1 MFTHVPHR
9 IVVAPSGFKESLSA
23 VEVAEA
29 ISAGLR
35 RVMPGIRI
43 DQFPVPDGG
52 EGTVEILAQRPEVR
66 QYVAHVSGPVGQ
78 SVRAQWVMMAPTAQE
93 QTAVIEMASA
103 AGLSLVPREQR
114 DPAATTTKGVGE
126 LMTAAMDEGATRII
140 VGCGDSG
147 TTDGGAGALYALG
160 VRFFDEQG
168 EISEPTGA
176 DLRKITRLDTSNM
189 DPRVQNTRVELACN
203 MHNILCG
210 PHGVARVFGPQK
222 GASAAQIEQ
231 LSQALDHWAEL
242 LHQELGQKFN
252 PDYDIA
258 QGKGS
263 GASGGLG
270 AGLAAIGAQPRN
282 RFDVLLESPSAA
294 AEPGGIPGVN
304 DIRDELDELIAG
316 ADLVITAEGAIDFQ
330 TPRGKV
336 PAEIARRAQK
346 TGVPVLAL
354 AGSLGDGAP
363 NVHEVGIGAIASIM
377 AVPMPLEQAVKDA
390 HNLLAGAAER
400 SLRMLILGSAMAGQI
415 RGRMGLSA

>member
-23 VEVAEA
+23 IEVAEA

-35 RVMPGIRI
+35 RVIPGVRI

-52 EGTVEILAQRPEVR
+52 EGTVEILAQRPGAQLNTSRVT
-66 QYVAHVSGPVGQ
+66 GPVGQ
-78 SVRAQWVMMAPTAQE
+78 EVHAGWVT
-93 QTAVIEMASA
+93 TGTVAVIEMASA

-114 DPAATTTKGVGE
+114 NPAGTTTYGVGE
-126 LMTAAMDEGATRII
+126 LIQEALESGAQRII

-147 TTDGGAGALYALG
+147 TTDGGAGALAALG
-160 VRFFDEQG
+160 VRFYGAEG
-168 EISEPTGA
+168 EITRPTGA
-176 DLRKITRLDTSNM
+176 DLGRITRIDSSGLN
-189 DPRVQNTRVELACN
+189 PQLAHTRIELACN

-222 GASAAQIEQ
+222 GASQAQVDE
-231 LSQALDHWAEL
+231 LAGALEDWAEL
-242 LHQELGQKFN
+242 LLRHFN
-252 PDYDIA
+252 PAYDLA
-258 QGKGS
+258 QGKGT

-270 AGLAAIGAQPRN
+270 AGLAAIGATPRN
-282 RFDVLLESPSAA
+282 RFDALLAGNASK
-294 AEPGGIPGVN
+294 
-304 DIRDELDELIAG
+304 DELDELIAG

-336 PAEIARRAQK
+336 PAEIARRAQQ

-363 NVHEVGIGAIASIM
+363 HVHDVGIGAIASIM
-377 AVPMPLEQAVKDA
+377 AVPMPLEDAVKDA

-400 SLRMLILGSAMAGQI
+400 SMRMLILGSAMAGQI
-415 RGRMGLSA
+415 RGRMGLTA